1 MLGRDVYGAVEPRD
15 RPAVEG
21 EVGENV
27 LVAQR
32 GKELVLLDKRQ
43 AVEYDTAAVVKVQF
57 QQIVAYDAGGCDP
70 FRHPRSRFPLF
81 VSPHYYIL
89 EAVPLWRSF
98 SCDIPSKLKGA

>member
-43 AVEYDTAAVVKVQF
+43 AVEYDTAAFVKVQF

-70 FRHPRSRFPLF
+70 FQSVYPFQIFLIKWVNLSQCLA
-81 VSPHYYIL
+81 IL
-89 EAVPLWRSF
+89 HALPFLH
-98 SCDIPSKLKGA
+98 